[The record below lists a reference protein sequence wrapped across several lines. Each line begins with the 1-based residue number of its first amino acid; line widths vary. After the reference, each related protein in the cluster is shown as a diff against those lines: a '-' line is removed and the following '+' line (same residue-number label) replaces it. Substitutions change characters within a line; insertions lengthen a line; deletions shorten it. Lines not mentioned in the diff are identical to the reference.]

1 MKVPI
6 SWLKD
11 FVEIT
16 IPIEDLARKLTLAG
30 LEVDEVRYVGYPL
43 PAGRIEG
50 QTSAE
55 SRLEINAT
63 GIEWAA
69 DKIVVAWVSE
79 VLPHPNADRLVLCKL
94 EDGEQEHVVLTGAPN
109 LFPYKGIGPLE
120 KPLKVAYAREG
131 AQIYDGHQPG
141 QVLTTL
147 KRARIRG
154 FDSYSMICSE
164 KELGISEDHEG
175 VIFLDEDAPLGTP
188 LVDYMGDAVL
198 DISILPN
205 TARAASILGV
215 AREVAALTGV
225 PLKDESGRMKDESGK
240 IKDEGGGMKDEGG
253 GAKAE
258 GQTIE
263 GRISIEITNPE
274 LNPRFVLGLIE
285 NVEICPSPYWVQ
297 RRLKLAGMR
306 PINNIVDATN
316 YAMLEIGEP
325 LHAFDYDVLV
335 GRIANPP
342 HEALVG
348 RIGNRPHKVPK
359 IITRTAGPGEKLTT
373 LDKVERTLDEKTVL
387 VCDTA
392 GPLSIAGVMGGAE
405 SEVSEKT
412 RDILL
417 EGAAWNFTN
426 IRRTAR
432 AQNLPSEASFR
443 FSRGVHPALA
453 ERGVRRGL
461 ELMRQ
466 WADGVVAHGLVDN
479 YPLPPA
485 APTVEIAPEDVKRWL
500 GIDLSAEEIIKIL
513 ASLEFHCELTHYAS
527 RITVRAT
534 APDHRLDI
542 SEGIIGKADLLEEI
556 ARIYGYDRIPETRL
570 SDELPPQRSNPGL
583 EREERI
589 RDLLVKMGLQE
600 VVSYRMTSI
609 EREARLGM
617 NLNPAA
623 YVQLAKPIASDRCVM
638 RQSLLS
644 SVMEVVER
652 NARIRT
658 RMALFEIGPVF
669 LASQDDGLP
678 DEPQRLAIVLTGPHG
693 VAGWQ
698 PADTAAMDFYDLK
711 GILAVL
717 LEELHV
723 GQVSKPDEIGY
734 GNPTYVPHVGQVSK
748 PDEVGYG
755 NPTYELHGHPTY
767 ALHQHPTFHPG
778 KCARLMAGERE
789 IGVFGELHPQVRQ
802 NYDLPTSP
810 LLAAELDLDAL
821 LSLIPERYES
831 WPVPAYP
838 PVLEDLA
845 LVVDESLPAERLAEV
860 IRQAGGKILADVRL
874 FDLYRGEK
882 IGAGKKS
889 LAYSLT
895 YQAPDKTLTDKD
907 VAGIRTRIL
916 RRLEQELGATLRS

>member
-16 IPIEDLARKLTLAG
+16 IPIEELARRLTLAG
-30 LEVDEVRYVGYPL
+30 LEVEAIQYVGLPL
-43 PAGRIEG
+43 PAEKVEG
-50 QTSAE
+50 HTSGD
-55 SRLEINAT
+55 SVLEINT
-63 GIEWAA
+63 SGIEWVA
-69 DKIVVAWVSE
+69 DKIVVASVSE
-79 VLPHPNADRLVLCKL
+79 VMPYPNADRLVLCKL
-94 EDGEQEHVVLTGAPN
+94 YDSEQEHVVLTGAPN

-147 KRARIRG
+147 KRTKIRG

-175 VIFLDEDAPLGTP
+175 VIILDEDAPVGVP
-188 LVDYMGDAVL
+188 LVAYMGDAVL

-225 PLKDESGRMKDESGK
+225 QLKQSSVINDQSSVSDAGF
-240 IKDEGGGMKDEGG
+240 
-253 GAKAE
+253 A
-258 GQTIE
+258 Q
-263 GRISIEITNPE
+263 IEITNPE

-285 NVEICPSPYWVQ
+285 NVEIRPSPYWVQ

-306 PINNIVDATN
+306 PISNIVDATN

-335 GRIANPP
+335 GRIGDP
-342 HEALVG
+342 
-348 RIGNRPHKVPK
+348 PHKVPK
-359 IITRTAGPGEKLTT
+359 IITRIARPGEKLTT
-373 LDKVERTLDEKTVL
+373 LDGVERTLDEKTVL

-392 GPLSIAGVMGGAE
+392 GALSIAGVMGGAE

-412 RDILL
+412 CNILL

-426 IRRTAR
+426 IRRTAK

-443 FSRGVHPALA
+443 FSRGVHPSMA

-461 ELMRQ
+461 ELMSQ
-466 WADGVVAHGLVDN
+466 WSDGVVAKGLVDN

-485 APTVEIAPEDVKRWL
+485 TPAIEITSADVKRWL
-500 GIDLSAEEIIKIL
+500 GIELSIEEIKKIL
-513 ASLEFHCELTHYAS
+513 ESLEFHCDLTPHAPRS
-527 RITVRAT
+527 TLHVAG
-534 APDHRLDI
+534 PDHRLDI
-542 SEGIIGKADLLEEI
+542 GEGIVGKADLLEEI
-556 ARIYGYDRIPETRL
+556 ARVYGYDRIPETRL
-570 SDELPPQRSNPGL
+570 ADELPPQRSNPSL

-600 VVSYRMTSI
+600 VVSYHMTSI
-609 EREARLGM
+609 EREARLFLG
-617 NLNPAA
+617 NTPGVSGDAGSLKG
-623 YVQLAKPIASDRCVM
+623 YVQLVNPIASDRYVM
-638 RQSLLS
+638 RQNLLS

-652 NARIRT
+652 NARIRA

-669 LASQDDGLP
+669 IASEEGDLP
-678 DEPQRLAIVLTGPHG
+678 DEPQRLAIVLTGPRSLP
-693 VAGWQ
+693 GWQ
-698 PADTAAMDFYDLK
+698 PADSATMDFYDLK
-711 GILAVL
+711 GILAAL
-717 LEELHV
+717 LEALHIEAV
-723 GQVSKPDEIGY
+723 R
-734 GNPTYVPHVGQVSK
+734 
-748 PDEVGYG
+748 
-755 NPTYELHGHPTY
+755 YESAGHPS
-767 ALHQHPTFHPG
+767 FHPG
-778 KCARLMAGERE
+778 KQAKVQAGERE
-789 IGVFGELHPQVRQ
+789 IGVFGELHPVIRQ
-802 NYDLPTSP
+802 NYDLPGSP
-810 LLAAELDLDAL
+810 LLAAELDLDVL
-821 LSLIPERYES
+821 LPLIPERYIS
-831 WPVPAYP
+831 QPVPAYP

-845 LVVDESLPAERLAEV
+845 LVVDETLPAERVAEV
-860 IRQAGGKILADVRL
+860 IRQAGGKIVTGVRL
-874 FDLYRGEK
+874 FDVYRGEK

-895 YQAPDKTLTDKD
+895 YQAPNKTLTDRD

-916 RRLEQELGATLRS
+916 RRLEQELGAALRS

>member
-11 FVEIT
+11 FIEIT

-30 LEVDEVRYVGYPL
+30 LEVEEIRYVGYHL

-50 QTSAE
+50 QTSAD
-55 SRLEINAT
+55 SLLEINAT
-63 GIEWAA
+63 GLGWAA

-94 EDGEQEHVVLTGAPN
+94 DDGEQEHIVLTGAPN

-147 KRARIRG
+147 KRAKIRG

-175 VIFLDEDAPLGTP
+175 VIFLDEDAPLGVS

-225 PLKDESGRMKDESGK
+225 PLKQSSVISDQLSGIGDF
-240 IKDEGGGMKDEGG
+240 
-253 GAKAE
+253 AE
-258 GQTIE
+258 
-263 GRISIEITNPE
+263 IEITNPE
-274 LNPRFVLGLIE
+274 LNPRFVLGLIRD
-285 NVEICPSPYWVQ
+285 VKIGPSPYKVQ

-342 HEALVG
+342 H
-348 RIGNRPHKVPK
+348 KVPK

-392 GPLSIAGVMGGAE
+392 GALSIAGVMGGAE

-461 ELMRQ
+461 ELMSQ
-466 WADGVVAHGLVDN
+466 WADGVVAQGLVDN

-485 APTVEIAPEDVKRWL
+485 TPTVEITPEDVKRWL

-513 ASLEFHCELTHYAS
+513 TSLEFHCTLNTDDCS
-527 RITVRAT
+527 LITVT

-542 SEGIIGKADLLEEI
+542 SDGIIGKADLLEET

-570 SDELPPQRSNPGL
+570 SDELPPQRSNPSL

-609 EREARLGM
+609 EREARLWAGAPFVPRATAARRCETAS
-617 NLNPAA
+617 PAPTR
-623 YVQLAKPIASDRCVM
+623 YVQLANPIASDRYVM

-652 NARIRT
+652 NARIRA

-669 LASQDDGLP
+669 LASESNDLP

-698 PADTAAMDFYDLK
+698 PADTSAMDFYDLK
-711 GILAVL
+711 GILAAL

-723 GQVSKPDEIGY
+723 GQVSKPDETG
-734 GNPTYVPHVGQVSK
+734 H
-748 PDEVGYG
+748 G
-755 NPTYELHGHPTY
+755 NPTYE
-767 ALHQHPTFHPG
+767 LHQHPTFHPG

-789 IGVFGELHPQVRQ
+789 IGVFGELHPVIRQ
-802 NYDLPTSP
+802 NYDLPASP

-831 WPVPAYP
+831 RPVPAYP

-845 LVVDESLPAERLAEV
+845 LVMDETLPAERVAAV
-860 IRQAGGKILADVRL
+860 IRQAGGKIVTGVRL
-874 FDLYRGEK
+874 FDVYRGEK

-895 YQAPDKTLTDKD
+895 YQADNKTLTDKD

>member
-16 IPIEDLARKLTLAG
+16 IPIEELARRLTLAG
-30 LEVDEVRYVGYPL
+30 LEVEAIQYVGLPL
-43 PAGRIEG
+43 PAGKVEG
-50 QTSAE
+50 HTSGD
-55 SRLEINAT
+55 SVLEINT
-63 GIEWAA
+63 SGIEWVA
-69 DKIVVAWVSE
+69 DKIVVASVSE
-79 VLPHPNADRLVLCKL
+79 VMPYPNADRLVLCKL
-94 EDGEQEHVVLTGAPN
+94 YDGEQEHVVLTGAPN

-147 KRARIRG
+147 KRTKIRG

-175 VIFLDEDAPLGTP
+175 VIILDEDAPVGVP
-188 LVDYMGDAVL
+188 LVAYMGDAVL

-225 PLKDESGRMKDESGK
+225 QLKQSSVINDQSSVSDAGF
-240 IKDEGGGMKDEGG
+240 
-253 GAKAE
+253 A
-258 GQTIE
+258 Q
-263 GRISIEITNPE
+263 IEITNPE

-285 NVEICPSPYWVQ
+285 NVEIRPSPYWVQ

-306 PINNIVDATN
+306 PISNIVDATN

-335 GRIANPP
+335 GRIGDP
-342 HEALVG
+342 
-348 RIGNRPHKVPK
+348 PHKVPK
-359 IITRTAGPGEKLTT
+359 IITRIARPGEKLTT
-373 LDKVERTLDEKTVL
+373 LDGVERTLDEKTVL

-392 GPLSIAGVMGGAE
+392 GALSIAGVMGGAE

-412 RDILL
+412 CNILL

-426 IRRTAR
+426 IRRTAK

-443 FSRGVHPALA
+443 FSRGVHPSMA

-461 ELMRQ
+461 ELMSQ
-466 WADGVVAHGLVDN
+466 WSDGVVANGLVDN

-485 APTVEIAPEDVKRWL
+485 TPAVEITSADVKRWL
-500 GIDLSAEEIIKIL
+500 GIELSIEEIKKIL
-513 ASLEFHCELTHYAS
+513 ESLEFHCDLTPHAPRS
-527 RITVRAT
+527 TLHVAG
-534 APDHRLDI
+534 PDHRLDI
-542 SEGIIGKADLLEEI
+542 GEGIVGKADLLEEI
-556 ARIYGYDRIPETRL
+556 ARVYGYDRIPETRL
-570 SDELPPQRSNPGL
+570 ADELPPQRSNPSL

-600 VVSYRMTSI
+600 VVSYHMTSI
-609 EREARLGM
+609 EREARLFLG
-617 NLNPAA
+617 NTPGVSGDAGSLKG
-623 YVQLAKPIASDRCVM
+623 YVQLVNPIASDRYVM
-638 RQSLLS
+638 RQNLLS

-652 NARIRT
+652 NARIRA

-669 LASQDDGLP
+669 IASEEGDLP
-678 DEPQRLAIVLTGPHG
+678 DEPQRLAIVLTGPRSLP
-693 VAGWQ
+693 GWQ

-711 GILAVL
+711 GILAAL
-717 LEELHV
+717 LEALHIEAV
-723 GQVSKPDEIGY
+723 R
-734 GNPTYVPHVGQVSK
+734 
-748 PDEVGYG
+748 
-755 NPTYELHGHPTY
+755 YESAGHPS
-767 ALHQHPTFHPG
+767 FHPG
-778 KCARLMAGERE
+778 KQAKVQAGERE
-789 IGVFGELHPQVRQ
+789 IGVFGELHPVIRQ
-802 NYDLPTSP
+802 NYDLPGSP
-810 LLAAELDLDAL
+810 LLAAELDLDVL
-821 LSLIPERYES
+821 LPLIPERYIS
-831 WPVPAYP
+831 QPVPAYP

-845 LVVDESLPAERLAEV
+845 LVVDETLPAERVAEV
-860 IRQAGGKILADVRL
+860 IRQAGGKIVTGVRL
-874 FDLYRGEK
+874 FDVYRGEK

-895 YQAPDKTLTDKD
+895 YQAPNKTLTDRD

-916 RRLEQELGATLRS
+916 RRLEQELGAALRS

>member
-6 SWLKD
+6 SWLRD

-16 IPIEDLARKLTLAG
+16 IPIEELARRLTLAG
-30 LEVDEVRYVGYPL
+30 LEVEAIQYVGLPL
-43 PAGRIEG
+43 PAGKVEG
-50 QTSAE
+50 HTSGDSAAFVGTV
-55 SRLEINAT
+55 LEINT
-63 GIEWAA
+63 SGIEWIA
-69 DKIVVAWVSE
+69 DKIVVASVSE
-79 VLPHPNADRLVLCKL
+79 VMPHPNADRLVLCKL
-94 EDGEQEHVVLTGAPN
+94 FDGEQEHIILTGAPN

-141 QVLTTL
+141 QMLTTL
-147 KRARIRG
+147 KRAKIRG

-175 VIFLDEDAPLGTP
+175 VIILDEDAPVGVP

-225 PLKDESGRMKDESGK
+225 PLKQSSV
-240 IKDEGGGMKDEGG
+240 
-253 GAKAE
+253 
-258 GQTIE
+258 
-263 GRISIEITNPE
+263 ISDQSSVSDARFAQIEITNPE

-285 NVEICPSPYWVQ
+285 NVGIHPSPYWVQ

-306 PINNIVDATN
+306 PISNIVDATN
-316 YAMLEIGEP
+316 YAMLELGEP

-335 GRIANPP
+335 KRASVGQVGNLP
-342 HEALVG
+342 HV
-348 RIGNRPHKVPK
+348 K
-359 IITRTAGPGEKLTT
+359 ILTRTARPGEKLTT
-373 LDKVERTLDEKTVL
+373 LDSVERTLDEKTVL

-412 RDILL
+412 RNILL

-466 WADGVVAHGLVDN
+466 WADGVVAKGLVDN

-485 APTVEIAPEDVKRWL
+485 EPTIEITSADVKRWL
-500 GIDLSAEEIIKIL
+500 GIELTIADIQKIL
-513 ASLEFHCELTHYAS
+513 ESLEFHCSL
-527 RITVRAT
+527 ITDHCLLVT
-534 APDHRLDI
+534 TPDHRLDI
-542 SEGIIGKADLLEEI
+542 GEGIVGKADLLEEI
-556 ARIYGYDRIPETRL
+556 ARVYGYDRIPETRL
-570 SDELPPQRSNPGL
+570 ADELPPQRSNPSL

-617 NLNPAA
+617 DLDPAA
-623 YVQLAKPIASDRCVM
+623 YVQLANPIASDRYVL

-644 SVMEVVER
+644 SVMEVIER
-652 NARIRT
+652 NARLRAH
-658 RMALFEIGPVF
+658 MALFEIGPLF
-669 LASQDDGLP
+669 IASEDGDLP
-678 DEPQRLAIVLTGPHG
+678 DEPQRLAIVLTGPRSIP
-693 VAGWQ
+693 GWQ
-698 PADTAAMDFYDLK
+698 PADSTTMDFYDLK
-711 GILAVL
+711 GILAAL
-717 LEELHV
+717 LEELHIGQVSKLHV
-723 GQVSKPDEIGY
+723 GQVSKPDEAGD
-734 GNPTYVPHVGQVSK
+734 GNPSAPLRSAPWPNPPGQAGVGSGQS
-748 PDEVGYG
+748 
-755 NPTYELHGHPTY
+755 PTYELHGHPT
-767 ALHQHPTFHPG
+767 FHPG
-778 KCARLMAGERE
+778 RCARLMAGDRE

-802 NYDLPTSP
+802 NYDLPASP

-831 WPVPAYP
+831 RPVPAYP

-845 LVVDESLPAERLAEV
+845 LVVDESLPAERVAEV

-895 YQAPDKTLTDKD
+895 YQAANKTLTDKD